1 MNRLPLISGN
11 DNEHDNQSHRAD
23 TGIQQSKLLTPG
35 LDGAMKGRLKDVRF
49 VATGYFPELGGGEG
63 LKLGRDNLKLMI
75 ESFGG
80 KVTGSIS
87 GKTKGSVCYRSLHTS
102 QDLNGRRRI
111 AIDRY

>member
-87 GKTKGSVCYRSLHTS
+87 GKTNISLRKPEPRKC
-102 QDLNGRRRI
+102 LL
-111 AIDRY
+111 